1 MSQTAAL
8 IVRLQALGL
17 SQLEIARRTGIPQP
31 RLSRWKS
38 ASEPTITDDVLKLV
52 ELERAELERRAE
64 GASTPKFTCAAA
76 PLNQEARDA
85 A

>member
-31 RLSRWKS
+31 RLSRWKN
-38 ASEPTITDDVLKLV
+38 ASEPTPTDDVLKLV
-52 ELERAELERRAE
+52 DLERTEAERRA
-64 GASTPKFTCAAA
+64 KFAAELNDGCVAA
-76 PLNQEARDA
+76 PVSQEARDA